1 MPNASRETFLR
12 DAPPRPS
19 RVRDL
24 VIVSSMAIVS
34 VAFGAGL
41 LVNGGFG
48 FGPSI
53 IGGLGL
59 FVLSMLIHTMMRRL
73 QSLSSHAHDES
84 DAGQPE
90 EEDAEASIALH
101 PDSQVSGGTA
111 NGKPGAFEDDVAH
124 GWGEPESVNDLV
136 RQLATELQKSPEQQ
150 PAPTSRAQP
159 ARPMPMPAEP
169 LGSDLPP
176 PGLERAPQRPMPP
189 RAPAPPAAARED
201 ITEVLRRAVSAEDIE
216 IHLQPVMTLAD
227 RRTQLYEAFPRV
239 RDGHG
244 GLIRPDTYQRPAAVA
259 GLLADIDRVAF
270 RRTVQIL
277 GRLIER
283 GKQRPMFTPLAADAL
298 RDGTFLRAFHET
310 LKAGPAFAANLIFE
324 LPESD
329 LGRLGPS
336 ERDAIHALANA
347 GFRFSLQDVVQL
359 DMGLIGD
366 LPIAFVKLLPIAISG
381 QPGHAAGLVAR
392 VRSIGA
398 EPVVDNVQDER
409 EIAVAQALG
418 IVLGQGGFLSEPRP
432 LKADVVGEAR
442 TGT

>member
-1 MPNASRETFLR
+1 MPNANRETFLR

-19 RVRDL
+19 RARDL
-24 VIVSSMAIVS
+24 VIVISMAIVS
-34 VAFGAGL
+34 LAFGAGL

-59 FVLSMLIHTMMRRL
+59 FVLSMFIHTMMRRL
-73 QSLSSHAHDES
+73 QSLSSHAHEQS
-84 DAGQPE
+84 DADLAME
-90 EEDAEASIALH
+90 EAEVSIALH
-101 PDSQVSGGTA
+101 PEAQVSGGTA
-111 NGKPGAFEDDVAH
+111 NAKLGAPEDDVAH

-136 RQLATELQKSPEQQ
+136 RQLATELQKSPEPV
-150 PAPTSRAQP
+150 PASASRAQP
-159 ARPMPMPAEP
+159 ARPMPKPAEP
-169 LGSDLPP
+169 LAADPP
-176 PGLERAPQRPMPP
+176 PPVLERAQPRPVPS

-201 ITEVLRRAVSAEDIE
+201 LAEVLRRAVSAEDIE

-239 RDGHG
+239 RDGRG
-244 GLIRPDTYQRPAAVA
+244 GLIRPEIYQRPAAVT
-259 GLLADIDRVAF
+259 GLLADIDRMAF

-310 LKAGPAFAANLIFE
+310 LKAGPAFAANLVFE
-324 LPESD
+324 LPEAD
-329 LGRLGPS
+329 LSRLGPS

-392 VRSIGA
+392 IRSIGA

-409 EIAVAQALG
+409 DIAVAQALG

-432 LKADVVGEAR
+432 LKADVVGDAR

>member
-19 RVRDL
+19 RARDL
-24 VIVSSMAIVS
+24 VIIVAMAIVS
-34 VAFGAGL
+34 LAFGAGL

-59 FVLSMLIHTMMRRL
+59 FVLSMFMHTMLRRL
-73 QSLSSHAHDES
+73 QSLTVAAEHDNDMREAAEEADVS
-84 DAGQPE
+84 ISLRPE
-90 EEDAEASIALH
+90 TREPVRGAPTKQAAAEDEAA
-101 PDSQVSGGTA
+101 Q
-111 NGKPGAFEDDVAH
+111 H

-136 RQLATELQKSPEQQ
+136 RQLATELQKTPEAA
-150 PAPTSRAQP
+150 PAAPVRAGQ
-159 ARPMPMPAEP
+159 ARPMPKPAEP
-169 LGSDLPP
+169 LGSELPP
-176 PGLERAPQRPMPP
+176 LPLDRASARPVPP
-189 RAPAPPAAARED
+189 RAPVAPAAMRED
-201 ITEVLRRAVSAEDIE
+201 IVEVLRRAASAEDIE
-216 IHLQPVMTLAD
+216 VHLQPVMTLGD
-227 RRTQLYEAFPRV
+227 RRAQLYEAFPRV
-239 RDGHG
+239 RDGRG
-244 GLIRPDTYQRPAAVA
+244 GLVRPEAYQRPAAEA
-259 GLLADIDRVAF
+259 GLLADIDRAAF

-283 GKQRPMFTPLAADAL
+283 GKQRPIFTALSADAL

-310 LKAGPAFAANLIFE
+310 LKAGPAFSANLVFE
-324 LPESD
+324 LPEAE
-329 LGRLGPS
+329 LTRLGPA

-366 LPIAFVKLLPIAISG
+366 LPIAFVKLMPIALSG

-398 EPVVDNVQDER
+398 EPVVDGVQDEHD
-409 EIAVAQALG
+409 IAVAQALG
-418 IVLGQGGFLSEPRP
+418 IVLGQGGYLSEPRP
-432 LKADVVGEAR
+432 LKADVVGESR

>member
-12 DAPPRPS
+12 DAPPRQS
-19 RVRDL
+19 RARDL
-24 VIVSSMAIVS
+24 VIVISMAIVS
-34 VAFGAGL
+34 IAFGAGL

-59 FVLSMLIHTMMRRL
+59 FVLSMFIHTMMRRL
-73 QSLSSHAHDES
+73 QSLSSHTHEES
-84 DAGQPE
+84 AAGGPA
-90 EEDAEASIALH
+90 AEADVSIALH
-101 PDSQVSGGTA
+101 PEAQISGGA
-111 NGKPGAFEDDVAH
+111 VAARPVAPEDDVAH
-124 GWGEPESVNDLV
+124 GWGEPDSVNDLV
-136 RQLATELQKSPEQQ
+136 RQLATELQKSPESP
-150 PAPTSRAQP
+150 PAPRTQP
-159 ARPMPMPAEP
+159 ARPMPKAAEP
-169 LGSDLPP
+169 LGSDPP
-176 PGLERAPQRPMPP
+176 PPALERSQQRSIPP
-189 RAPAPPAAARED
+189 RAPVAPAAQRED
-201 ITEVLRRAVSAEDIE
+201 LTDVLRRAVPAEDIE
-216 IHLQPVMTLAD
+216 IHLQPVMTLGD

-239 RDGHG
+239 RDGRG
-244 GLIRPDTYQRPAAVA
+244 GLIRPETYQRPAAVA
-259 GLLADIDRVAF
+259 GLLADIDRMAF

-283 GKQRPMFTPLAADAL
+283 SKQRPIFTPLAADAL

-359 DMGLIGD
+359 DMELIGD

-409 EIAVAQALG
+409 DIAVAQALG
-418 IVLGQGGFLSEPRP
+418 IVLGQGSFLSEPRP
-432 LKADVVGEAR
+432 LKADVVGDAR
-442 TGT
+442 TWT

>member
-12 DAPPRPS
+12 DSPPRPS

-24 VIVSSMAIVS
+24 VIVISMAIVS

-59 FVLSMLIHTMMRRL
+59 FVLSMFIHTMMRRL
-73 QSLSSHAHDES
+73 QTLSSHSHDES
-84 DAGQPE
+84 EAGEPE
-90 EEDAEASIALH
+90 EEADVSVALH
-101 PDSQVSGGTA
+101 PDAHVSGGA
-111 NGKPGAFEDDVAH
+111 AARPVAPEEDASH
-124 GWGEPESVNDLV
+124 GWGEGDSVNDLV
-136 RQLATELQKSPEQQ
+136 RQLATELQKSPE
-150 PAPTSRAQP
+150 PAPASGSRAQP
-159 ARPMPMPAEP
+159 ARPMPKPAEP
-169 LGSDLPP
+169 LAADLPP
-176 PGLERAPQRPMPP
+176 PALERAQQRPIPP
-189 RAPAPPAAARED
+189 RTPAPPAAARED
-201 ITEVLRRAVSAEDIE
+201 LTEVLRRAVSAEDIE
-216 IHLQPVMTLAD
+216 IHLQPVMTLGD

-239 RDGHG
+239 RDGRG
-244 GLIRPDTYQRPAAVA
+244 GLIRPETFQRPAAAA
-259 GLLADIDRVAF
+259 GLLADIDRIAF

-359 DMGLIGD
+359 DMALIGD

-398 EPVVDNVQDER
+398 EPVVDNVQDEHD
-409 EIAVAQALG
+409 IAVAQALG
-418 IVLGQGGFLSEPRP
+418 LVLGQGGFLSEPRP
-432 LKADVVGEAR
+432 LKADVVGDAR